1 MTSNNRLEPFF
12 FDLQQ
17 LLEFT
22 ALGGQGVDFGSQ
34 PRNDDIFFFL
44 IAGPKIIVDSLVF
57 SVSVSVFLV
66 RFSRGGAVVA
76 RSFGLQLLL
85 LWLLFFAV

>member
-1 MTSNNRLEPFF
+1 MTSNDQRLEPFF

-22 ALGGQGVDFGSQ
+22 ALGGQGVDFGSH
-34 PRNDDIFFFL
+34 PRDDDIFFFL

-85 LWLLFFAV
+85 FFVV